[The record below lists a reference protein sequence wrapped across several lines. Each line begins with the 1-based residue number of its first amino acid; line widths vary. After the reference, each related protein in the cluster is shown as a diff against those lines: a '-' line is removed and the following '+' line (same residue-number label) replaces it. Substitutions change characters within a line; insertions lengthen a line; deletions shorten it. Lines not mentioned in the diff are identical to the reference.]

1 MMSNY
6 YEYRLHQIE
15 LLLRAYTTN
24 GEGNHEKEIE
34 ELKEERNLILDE
46 LINERLL
53 TE

>member
-1 MMSNY
+1 MTNY
-6 YEYRLHQIE
+6 YEYRLRQIE

-24 GEGNHEKEIE
+24 GEGNYDKEIE

-53 TE
+53 KE